1 MKLFSKEQ
9 LINKYLVKIPE
20 KLVER
25 INELLVQAIQQE
37 QTKVSINL
45 EEYALTKDQTDMLQI
60 KLEQAGYENH
70 LDYDY
75 DVRANPYAMPCR
87 VPSLTV
93 LTIEVI
99 TEEDEVWTMK

>member
-1 MKLFSKEQ
+1 MKLISKEQ
-9 LINKYLVKIPE
+9 LVDNYMVKVPE
-20 KLVER
+20 K
-25 INELLVQAIQQE
+25 LVQAIQKE

-60 KLEQAGYENH
+60 KLEQAGYKNY
-70 LDYDY
+70 LDYD
-75 DVRANPYAMPCR
+75 VIAHPYAMPCR